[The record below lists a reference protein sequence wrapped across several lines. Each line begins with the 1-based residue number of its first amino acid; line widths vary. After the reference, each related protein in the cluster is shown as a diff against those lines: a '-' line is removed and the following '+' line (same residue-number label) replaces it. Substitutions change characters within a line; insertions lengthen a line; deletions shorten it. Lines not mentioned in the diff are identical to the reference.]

1 MHVHYLTAVNTP
13 RGKVPLINMP
23 HTTSTTPNVHQIK
36 ILEVD
41 KWSYIP
47 DSTFSLRH
55 QLRDLSELSVWG

>member
-13 RGKVPLINMP
+13 RGEVSLIDMA
-23 HTTSTTPNVHQIK
+23 HTTSTTPHVHQIK

-41 KWSYIP
+41 KWSYIS

-55 QLRDLSELSVWG
+55 RLRNSSEPSVL